1 MRQRLFVV
9 LHWTL
14 GLAVLTLAS
23 APFLRAARQE
33 AASSSGQAVVLMTSQ
48 QDHDRQMKI
57 LKISGF
63 PPGPDAYQAA
73 TYDEA
78 TANPYPA
85 LPDPLVMNDGT
96 KVTTAAHWTKRR
108 AEIKEVF
115 DREVYGRVPRNMPA
129 VKWEVVSSGKGL

>member
-1 MRQRLFVV
+1 MRQRLLVV
-9 LHWTL
+9 LPWTL
-14 GLAVLTLAS
+14 SLAVLTLAS
-23 APFLRAARQE
+23 APFLRAARQD
-33 AASSSGQAVVLMTSQ
+33 AASSAAGQAVVLMTSQ

-73 TYDEA
+73 KYDET

-96 KVTTAAHWTKRR
+96 KVTTAAQWVKRR
-108 AEIKEVF
+108 AEIKELF
-115 DREVYGRVPRNMPA
+115 
-129 VKWEVVSSGKGL
+129 